1 MNGHSETDIRLVR
14 TVLVHCVVPA
24 HSRHRV
30 RDVNSEDVFEHR
42 PHHAFEHIQDI
53 LLLDEGHLTVDLG
66 ELRLT
71 VGAQILVT
79 EAAHDLEV
87 AVVAGDHQQLLEGL
101 RRLRKGVELSRIHPG
116 WHDKVAGSL
125 RSGLD
130 QVRSLDLHEVVCIEV
145 VAHLVGKPVPQGQ
158 RLLERIPSQ
167 VKVTELGA
175 EILAAVALVLDG
187 ERRHRGLVE
196 DVYRLKPDLDVA
208 CTHLR
213 VLALTLD
220 YLTGGLDD
228 IFTAQRGRG
237 LHQSCV
243 CVRLKHELRDA
254 IAVTQVNES
263 HSAELPGPLH
273 PTGKGHLLPDIL
285 NAEFPACVCSV
296 HIDMF

>member
-1 MNGHSETDIRLVR
+1 MNGHSETDIRLVGA
-14 TVLVHCVVPA
+14 VFVHRVVPA
-24 HSRHRV
+24 HTRHRV
-30 RDVNSEDVFEHR
+30 RNINPEDILEHR
-42 PHHAFEHIQDI
+42 PHHSLEHIQDI

-79 EAAHDLEV
+79 EAADDLEI
-87 AVVAGDHQQLLEGL
+87 AVVAGHHQQLLEGL

-130 QVRSLDLHEVVCIEV
+130 QVRSLDLHEVVGIEV